1 MGKKSGRIPSTP
13 RRPDALTLVPRCSG
27 WERVRPVEG
36 WADPAE
42 LTLSGGRIPMRGGR
56 KKGCHEGRKGGV
68 WKADD
73 GPTARLHL

>member
-13 RRPDALTLVPRCSG
+13 RRPDALTLVPGCSG
-27 WERVRPVEG
+27 RERVRPVEG

-56 KKGCHEGRKGGV
+56 KEGLSRGQEGWRLEGG
-68 WKADD
+68 
-73 GPTARLHL
+73 